1 MSGASERETFPS
13 NKVLTMGFEPGDSVA
28 IGGLSYGIDV
38 EAKALVMS
46 DGRTV
51 SLADGATT
59 EVAPGLFAR
68 ATTRP
73 DLGTLAIAFWGRGDL
88 PIVRQRGGTGMER

>member
-13 NKVLTMGFEPGDSVA
+13 NKVLTMGFEPNDSVA

-38 EAKALVMS
+38 EGKVLITC
-46 DGRTV
+46 DGRRV
-51 SLADGATT
+51 LLADGATV

-88 PIVRQRGGTGMER
+88 PIVRRRNGTGSER